1 MAGAGVR
8 ARLHRGGQEGAGA
21 VGRLER
27 PPGHAALRRRGRSLA
42 RLADH
47 PPLAGMPLSIP
58 CRAQSSC
65 AWPHGVSSANLS
77 CLQQRIVL
85 QDGNSAVE
93 SLRAH
98 LCMGQLPAAPDSSHS
113 LMAVLHTAVQGEAEG
128 RQVWLHLL
136 RAHDERGQ
144 GRCASGVR
152 LQKAT

>member
-1 MAGAGVR
+1 MQVSGHVYTEEGKKVLALSGAWNGHLDMQPCD
-8 ARLHRGGQEGAGA
+8 AEGDP
-21 VGRLER
+21 L
-27 PPGHAALRRRGRSLA
+27 PGSQ
-42 RLADH
+42 DH

-65 AWPHGVSSANLS
+65 AWPHGVSTANLS
-77 CLQQRIVL
+77 CLQQRILL